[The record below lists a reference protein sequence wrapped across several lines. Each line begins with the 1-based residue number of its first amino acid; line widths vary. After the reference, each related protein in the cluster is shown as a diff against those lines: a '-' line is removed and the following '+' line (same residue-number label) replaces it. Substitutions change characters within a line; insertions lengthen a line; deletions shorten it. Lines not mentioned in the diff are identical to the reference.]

1 MTRQD
6 LVDCLGTIA
15 QSGAA
20 KFLKAIKESK
30 GAGADSNLIDPEKL
44 IPIGTHLTVYLKK
57 MISSYFQCDD
67 KGLAHPERIS
77 KLVKIRS
84 LSPSQY
90 TVSKE
95 RDILK
100 RLMRIHLKPKRM
112 VKRRKLRIRR
122 KKNCCQ
128 EILGLRTH

>member
-44 IPIGTHLTVYLKK
+44 IPIGTHLTVYLK
-57 MISSYFQCDD
+57 CDD